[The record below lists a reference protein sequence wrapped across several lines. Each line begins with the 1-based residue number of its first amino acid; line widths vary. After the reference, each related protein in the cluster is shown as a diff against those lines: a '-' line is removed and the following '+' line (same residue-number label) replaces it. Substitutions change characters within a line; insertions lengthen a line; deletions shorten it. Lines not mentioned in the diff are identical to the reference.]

1 MADPEQ
7 CLQVESPEVAACEGD
22 SADLGAVEGSSSMAA
37 EDEAASQA
45 LERLESAG
53 EAACCLNDT
62 FEVGPRTQ
70 MHPAP
75 RRLKASLLLTS
86 LPRLPRCCTCRSV
99 HVRRGGAW
107 NTHAGH
113 ARQMLAGSGLAGGT
127 WQVVPG
133 WWCSIMMSH
142 VPAQEEQLEAVALQ
156 GELEQNEADLAAIH
170 KILSSPFVQRD
181 AMRTSGQTPSWS
193 SHRPFCLTH
202 CLCQTIPC
210 GCAAC

>member
-70 MHPAP
+70 MHSAP
-75 RRLKASLLLTS
+75 HRLKASLLLGSPATAAS
-86 LPRLPRCCTCRSV
+86 LLHMLISPCQTRGRLEYTGRPCTPEVGWLWPGQWHMASGAWLVVQYKDGSCACT
-99 HVRRGGAW
+99 GGA
-107 NTHAGH
+107 
-113 ARQMLAGSGLAGGT
+113 AGGGST
-127 WQVVPG
+127 AG
-133 WWCSIMMSH
+133 G
-142 VPAQEEQLEAVALQ
+142 AGAE
-156 GELEQNEADLAAIH
+156 
-170 KILSSPFVQRD
+170 
-181 AMRTSGQTPSWS
+181 
-193 SHRPFCLTH
+193 
-202 CLCQTIPC
+202 
-210 GCAAC
+210 